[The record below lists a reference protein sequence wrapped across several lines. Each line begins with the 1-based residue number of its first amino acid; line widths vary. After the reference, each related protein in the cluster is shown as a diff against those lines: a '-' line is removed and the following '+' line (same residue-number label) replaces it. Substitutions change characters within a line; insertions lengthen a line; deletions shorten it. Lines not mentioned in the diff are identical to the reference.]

1 MRESPGRDREW
12 HLQARCRGLPSAVFF
27 TDDHH
32 RGRRQL
38 DHEHNAKRICAS
50 CPVLSRC
57 REYALDAQEPY
68 GIWGGMA
75 PRERA
80 AVLQMNRGGRSSA

>member
-1 MRESPGRDREW
+1 MSVALGHDREW

-32 RGRRQL
+32 RGRRRL
-38 DHEHNAKRICAS
+38 DHENNAKRICAS

-57 REYALDAQEPY
+57 REYALNAQEPY

-75 PRERA
+75 PRERV
-80 AVLQMNRGGRSSA
+80 AVQRSDRGDRSSA